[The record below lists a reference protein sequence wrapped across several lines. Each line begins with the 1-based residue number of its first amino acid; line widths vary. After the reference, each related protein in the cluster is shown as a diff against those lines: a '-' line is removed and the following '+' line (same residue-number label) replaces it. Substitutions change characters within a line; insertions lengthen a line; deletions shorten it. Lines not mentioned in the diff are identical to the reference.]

1 MDTFVKIVT
10 QINDYVWSTPL
21 VVLCLGAGIFFTI
34 LTRGGQFRLF
44 KDMIRLI
51 RAKSEAEKES
61 EGSGK
66 GISAFQSFATTV
78 GSRVGMGNIAGV
90 ATALF
95 FGGPGAIFWMWLIAL
110 IGAASSFAECTLA
123 QAYKDKVGNEYMGG
137 AQLFITK
144 GLKVKPVAKV
154 MAFLFAIAAVLGP
167 GTLMPGLQIYQIAST
182 FKSAFNTPEMVVGVV
197 CVIAIAFVVWGGI
210 KRIGQVAELLAP
222 VMCVIYIVMAIVII
236 GMNITELPGVL
247 GSIVSS
253 AFAANSMFA
262 GIIGAAISHGVKRGV
277 YSNEAGQGSGAI
289 VPAAAECSHPA
300 KQGLVQALS
309 VYIDTIVICT
319 ASTMIIMVTG
329 NYNVVD
335 KTGEYIVNNTAS
347 EYGALWAQDAVNHS
361 LGSWGGKLLAIM
373 IALFVF
379 TSLMGYYYQAESNMK
394 FIFKGK
400 PVGTYLMRAIFLI
413 AVFSGVIVD
422 GQTIW
427 SMADLGVGLMAWVNI
442 IGILI
447 LSKKVRAI
455 LSDYEKQKKA
465 GVDPL
470 FDPAKFGIKDET
482 GAWDKY
488 AALLKKRESGKK

>member
-10 QINDYVWSTPL
+10 QINDYVWSLPL
-21 VVLCLGAGIFFTI
+21 VLLCLGAGIWFTF
-34 LTRGGQFRLF
+34 LSKGGQFRLF

-51 RAKSEAEKES
+51 RAKSDAEEKAKE
-61 EGSGK
+61 GQ

-90 ATALF
+90 ATAIF
-95 FGGPGAIFWMWLIAL
+95 VGGPGAVFWMWLIAL
-110 IGAASSFAECTLA
+110 IGASSSFAECTLA
-123 QAYKDKVGNEYMGG
+123 QAYKDKIGNEYIGG

-144 GLKVKPVAKV
+144 GLKIKPLAKV
-154 MAFLFAIAAVLGP
+154 MAVLFAIAAVLGP

-182 FKSAFNTPEMVVGVV
+182 FKSAFGTPQMIIGVIS
-197 CVIAIAFVVWGGI
+197 VIGIALVVWGGI
-210 KRIGQVAELLAP
+210 KRIGKVAELLAP
-222 VMCVIYIVMAIVII
+222 VMCVIYIIMAIVII
-236 GMNITELPGVL
+236 GMNITELPAVL
-247 GSIVSS
+247 STIVTS
-253 AFAANSMFA
+253 AFGAKQAFA
-262 GIIGAAISHGVKRGV
+262 GILGAALSNGVKRGV

-289 VPAAAECSHPA
+289 VSAAAECSHPV
-300 KQGLVQALS
+300 KQGLIQSLS
-309 VYIDTIVICT
+309 VYIDTIVVCT
-319 ASTMIIMVTG
+319 ASAMIIMVTG

-335 KTGEYIVNNTAS
+335 KAGNYIVNNTAS
-347 EYGALWAQDAVNHS
+347 ENGVLWAQDAVNQN

-379 TSLMGYYYQAESNMK
+379 TSLMGYYYQAESNMR
-394 FIFKGK
+394 FLFKGK
-400 PVGTYLMRAIFLI
+400 KAGTYLMRAIFLV

-447 LSKKVRAI
+447 LSKKVKAI
-455 LSDYEKQKKA
+455 LKDYEQQKKA
-465 GVDPL
+465 GQDPL
-470 FDPAKFGIKDET
+470 FDPAKFGIEDET

-488 AALLKKRESGKK
+488 AGQLKKRNKS